1 MNKSNLMRKDG
12 KALINLAKYFLAF
25 DIGDKVDTIVYYAK
39 TFELS
44 VGTVQKA
51 LKKLEEFGALNL
63 KRKGH
68 MGTYIETI
76 DYAILIKIAG
86 IESLVCVMPLPYSK
100 RYEGLASG
108 LKQEFKSFVPLYFA
122 HMRGANT
129 RIAYLKKGI
138 YDFAIVSKLAAKEYL
153 KKNKELTIAL
163 EFPKGSYVGGH
174 GLIYRDKKVKTIGVD
189 KSSLDQYFL
198 TQSNFQNNENYNIVD
213 VNYSET
219 IEHIK
224 SGQID
229 GAIWNIDILDKI
241 KEAGLNYQKLANTSS
256 NNWATQAVLLI
267 HKDNKYLE
275 HVLKKVFNVEN
286 IIRHQEKIINGEL
299 IPSY

>member
-1 MNKSNLMRKDG
+1 MNKTNLMRKDG
-12 KALINLAKYFLAF
+12 KALVSLAKYFLGF
-25 DIGDKVDTIVYYAK
+25 DSGDKVDTIIYYSRI
-39 TFELS
+39 FELS

-51 LKKLEEFGALNL
+51 LKKLEEFGAINL

-76 DYAILIKIAG
+76 DYATLIKIAG

-122 HMRGANT
+122 HMRGADT
-129 RIAYLKKGI
+129 RLAYLKKGV
-138 YDFAIVSKLAAKEYL
+138 YDFAIVSKLAAKEYM
-153 KKNKELTIAL
+153 KKNKELTIAF
-163 EFPKGSYVGGH
+163 EFPKGSYVSGH
-174 GLIYRDKKVKTIGVD
+174 GLIYKNSNIKTIGVD

-219 IEHIK
+219 IELIK
-224 SGQID
+224 NGHID
-229 GAIWNIDILDKI
+229 GAIWNIDVLDKI
-241 KEAGLNYQKLANTSS
+241 KDAGLQYQKLANTPL
-256 NNWATQAVLLI
+256 NGWATQAVLLI
-267 HKDNKYLE
+267 HKENKYLE
-275 HVLKKVFNVEN
+275 HVLKKVFNLKN
-286 IIRHQEKIINGEL
+286 IMSHQEQIIKGEI

>member
-256 NNWATQAVLLI
+256 NNWATQAVHLI
-267 HKDNKYLE
+267 HKDNK
-275 HVLKKVFNVEN
+275 
-286 IIRHQEKIINGEL
+286 
-299 IPSY
+299 